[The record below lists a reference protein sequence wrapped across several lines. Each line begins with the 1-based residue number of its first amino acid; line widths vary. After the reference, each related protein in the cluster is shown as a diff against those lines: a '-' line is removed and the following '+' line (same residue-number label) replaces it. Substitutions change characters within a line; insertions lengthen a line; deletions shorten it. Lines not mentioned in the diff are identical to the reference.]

1 MEMWFRLHTMM
12 SIRIKTLCILC
23 ACVLLQACKESNQPS
38 INNSG
43 IDGTID
49 VGDVW
54 TEHPNGFMITLTNS
68 IDESVIH
75 KAVSDMNGS
84 FQFRNLEPG
93 VYSIDAYKEG
103 YEWGWLIDDGKL
115 VGSRIKE
122 ITLSKDQVKNVTIY
136 MSSDY
141 YTDKSAL
148 DITDL
153 NNNPL
158 SQILIPQNATTIS
171 FKLYNGTQSKYS
183 WELTS
188 EYCFGTI
195 DFEVIP
201 VFTSFSISQGY
212 LSPGDNVVIVGFVNP
227 EIFSYKFSWA
237 SHELYLSDSGS
248 IKSRRSIWV
257 DIN

>member
-1 MEMWFRLHTMM
+1 M

-23 ACVLLQACKESNQPS
+23 ACVLIQACNESNKPS
-38 INNSG
+38 VNNYG

-54 TEHPNGFMITLTNS
+54 TEHPNGFMITLTSS

-84 FQFRNLEPG
+84 FQFRNIEPG
-93 VYSIDAYKEG
+93 IYAIDAYKEG
-103 YEWGWLIDDGKL
+103 YEWGWLIDDGQL
-115 VGSRIKE
+115 VGSMLKE
-122 ITLSKDQVKNVTIY
+122 ITLSKDQVKEVTIH
-136 MSSDY
+136 MSQNYS
-141 YTDKSAL
+141 TDKSAL
-148 DITDL
+148 DITDF
-153 NNNPL
+153 NGNPL
-158 SQILIPQNATTIS
+158 SQLIIPQNATTVS
-171 FKLYNGTQSKYS
+171 FKLYNGTQSKHS

-195 DFEVIP
+195 DFEVTS
-201 VFTSFSISQGY
+201 VFTSFNISQGY

-227 EIFSYKFSWA
+227 DIFSYKFSWS

-248 IKSRRSIWV
+248 TKSRRSILV
-257 DIN
+257 NIKD